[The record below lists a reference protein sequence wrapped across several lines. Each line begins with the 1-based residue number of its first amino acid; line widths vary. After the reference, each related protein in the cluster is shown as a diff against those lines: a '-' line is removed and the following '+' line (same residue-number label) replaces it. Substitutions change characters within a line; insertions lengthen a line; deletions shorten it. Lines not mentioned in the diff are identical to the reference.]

1 MNQTRIHIG
10 WCILSDIIVSILTWL
25 CFYYLRTII
34 YAYPFSVPPGFYL
47 GLLLYTLG
55 WISLHFLSGAYNDVY
70 HKSRLAEF
78 NRILAV
84 SLIGCLA
91 LLFFFIL
98 KNPQNN
104 NQYYYQEFFS
114 LLLPFFLASLF
125 VRMIWL
131 NHIKK
136 QLTDKKVFFN
146 TLIIGTPKKAE
157 EFYTEFNKS
166 KENAG
171 FRLKAYLNTSKNT
184 GDTHL
189 HDLLYYDDLSTLTDI
204 IKSNKI
210 EEVVIAVEKNERTLI
225 TQILQSLSDQ
235 EVNVKIMPDTVD
247 IISGA
252 LQTSN
257 VLGVPLIDVHSGILP
272 SWQQNIKRF
281 IDLLLAVT
289 GLFLLLPLY
298 LYIALRV
305 KLSSK
310 GPLFYAQERIGLK
323 GKPFIMYKFR
333 SMIEDAERN
342 GPQLSYSNDNRIT
355 SWGKTMR
362 KWRLDELPQ
371 FLNVIKGEMSMV
383 GPRPERKH
391 YIDQIVAIHP
401 EYKYLL
407 KVKPGITSWGMVKFG
422 YASTLD
428 EMIQRMPYDI
438 LYIENV
444 SLALDFKIM
453 IYTVKIIFS
462 GSGK

>member
-1 MNQTRIHIG
+1 M
-10 WCILSDIIVSILTWL
+10 L
-25 CFYYLRTII
+25 CF
-34 YAYPFSVPPGFYL
+34 
-47 GLLLYTLG
+47 
-55 WISLHFLSGAYNDVY
+55 DD
-70 HKSRLAEF
+70 
-78 NRILAV
+78 
-84 SLIGCLA
+84 
-91 LLFFFIL
+91 
-98 KNPQNN
+98 
-104 NQYYYQEFFS
+104 
-114 LLLPFFLASLF
+114 LASL
-125 VRMIWL
+125 
-131 NHIKK
+131 
-136 QLTDKKVFFN
+136 T
-146 TLIIGTPKKAE
+146 T
-157 EFYTEFNKS
+157 
-166 KENAG
+166 
-171 FRLKAYLNTSKNT
+171 
-184 GDTHL
+184 
-189 HDLLYYDDLSTLTDI
+189 I
-204 IKSNKI
+204 IKSNQI
-210 EEVVIAVEKNERTLI
+210 EEVVIAVEKNERILI

-272 SWQQNIKRF
+272 SWQQNVKRL
-281 IDLLLAVT
+281 IDLLIAVT
-289 GLFLLLPLY
+289 GIVLLLPLY

-310 GPLFYAQERIGLK
+310 GSLFYAQERIGLK
-323 GKPFIMYKFR
+323 GKPFTMYKFR
-333 SMIEDAERN
+333 SMIEDAEIN
-342 GPQLSYSNDNRIT
+342 GPQLSNINDNRIT
-355 SWGKTMR
+355 YWGKTMR

-371 FLNVIKGEMSMV
+371 FWNVIKGEMSMV

-422 YASTLD
+422 YASTLE

-438 LYIENV
+438 LYVENV